1 MPRHA
6 TKTSW
11 RPGQSG
17 NPSGRP
23 AMPRTAREM
32 ALEAR
37 KYSIEAIHVLVK
49 LMRNGDTAAVRAS
62 AANSILD
69 RAYGKPAQNIDMLI
83 SKQISE
89 MTESQ
94 LAELEARLVGQVGLA
109 ALEAPRD
116 TLNIVDL
123 SPEPNTVNGSQLD
136 DP

>member
-1 MPRHA
+1 
-6 TKTSW
+6 
-11 RPGQSG
+11 
-17 NPSGRP
+17 
-23 AMPRTAREM
+23 MPRTAREM

-49 LMRNGDTAAVRAS
+49 LMRNGDTAAVKAS

-69 RAYGKPAQNIDMLI
+69 RAYGKPAQNIDMLV

-109 ALEAPRD
+109 ALEAPND
-116 TLNIVDL
+116 TANIVDL
-123 SPEPNTVNGSQLD
+123 SPELNTINGSQLD

>member
-1 MPRHA
+1 
-6 TKTSW
+6 
-11 RPGQSG
+11 
-17 NPSGRP
+17 
-23 AMPRTAREM
+23 MPRTAREM

-37 KYSIEAIHVLVK
+37 KYSIEAVDVLVK
-49 LMRNGDTAAVRAS
+49 LMRNGDTAAVKAS

-69 RAYGKPAQNIDMLI
+69 RAYGKPAQNIDMLV

-116 TLNIVDL
+116 TVNIVDL
-123 SPEPNTVNGSQLD
+123 SPESNTTDGPQSD
-136 DP
+136 RP